1 MKNQK
6 GITMLTL
13 IITIIVMLIL
23 AGVSISTVVG
33 DESVIIKSKQAVLAT
48 KEAIALEEV
57 QLAWA
62 GLETDYWLEDHG
74 LAKKIYFTANNFN
87 RYVKTTGSIKS
98 FTYIPGDISYGVYYS
113 NADDDT
119 YDFEINTKGHLDDS
133 LEITT
138 EFCTIKFYNEDGTL
152 LYSSVTVS
160 KDTDIVY
167 TGAVPIK
174 TSTTDYTYEFAGWV
188 TTKGGSEFADFNNIQ
203 TSFSVYASF
212 NAIPT
217 CFVAGTKVLT
227 ENGLMNIED
236 IKKGMFVYSKN
247 LVTGQIELKKVTE
260 TFENIAIKN
269 MATITINGNDV
280 VSTDGHKY
288 YVIDKGW
295 TKAKELLENDVLID
309 NNNNEISIDNI
320 QINEN
325 SKEIKVYNLEVQ
337 DNHNYFVG
345 EDSILVHNKLSP
357 TEEEI
362 GGC

>member
-1 MKNQK
+1 M
-6 GITMLTL
+6 
-13 IITIIVMLIL
+13 
-23 AGVSISTVVG
+23 
-33 DESVIIKSKQAVLAT
+33 
-48 KEAIALEEV
+48 
-57 QLAWA
+57 
-62 GLETDYWLEDHG
+62 
-74 LAKKIYFTANNFN
+74 
-87 RYVKTTGSIKS
+87 
-98 FTYIPGDISYGVYYS
+98 
-113 NADDDT
+113 
-119 YDFEINTKGHLDDS
+119 
-133 LEITT
+133 
-138 EFCTIKFYNEDGTL
+138 
-152 LYSSVTVS
+152 
-160 KDTDIVY
+160 
-167 TGAVPIK
+167 
-174 TSTTDYTYEFAGWV
+174 
-188 TTKGGSEFADFNNIQ
+188 
-203 TSFSVYASF
+203 YASF
-212 NAIPT
+212 NAVPT

-269 MATITINGNDV
+269 MATITINGNDI